1 MRTSC
6 LPLLVLLPA
15 ACVVAV
21 HDDTDEIP
29 VAEPFDRVVVDLDA
43 GGVILTAGD
52 GEEVVVTA
60 DLRWVGQTCPV
71 VDAQVRDGVLVIDG
85 RCDGTDLGWCSV
97 DVEAAV
103 PPGLPVE
110 VRTGAG
116 DVDLERVGDVDVET
130 GSGDVG
136 IEGAQGSVRVETGSG
151 DVSARRIAGRTAS
164 FTSGSG
170 DLVLQVAGS
179 FEQVIGETGSGDVDL
194 EVPEGA
200 YLLDIDTGSGDVD
213 LWGVDDDPGASA
225 AIWLRSGSGDITVTG
240 R

>member
-1 MRTSC
+1 VRTVS
-6 LPLLVLLPA
+6 LPFLVLLPA

-21 HDDTDEIP
+21 HDDTDEIL
-29 VAEPFDRVVVDLDA
+29 VAEAFDRVVVDLDA
-43 GGVILTAGD
+43 GGVILTAGEGGD
-52 GEEVVVTA
+52 VVVVA
-60 DLRWVGQTCPV
+60 DLTWVGQTCPSF
-71 VDAQVRDGVLVIDG
+71 DARVRDGVLVIDG

-116 DVDLERVGDVDVET
+116 DVVLERAGEVDVET

-136 IEGAQGSVRVETGSG
+136 IEGAAGSVRVETGSG
-151 DVSARRIAGRTAS
+151 DVSAWGIAGRTAS

-170 DLVLQVAGS
+170 DLVLRVVGS

-194 EVPEGA
+194 EVPAGA
-200 YLLDIDTGSGDVD
+200 YLLDLDTGSGDVEW
-213 LWGVDDDPGASA
+213 WGVDDDPGAGA